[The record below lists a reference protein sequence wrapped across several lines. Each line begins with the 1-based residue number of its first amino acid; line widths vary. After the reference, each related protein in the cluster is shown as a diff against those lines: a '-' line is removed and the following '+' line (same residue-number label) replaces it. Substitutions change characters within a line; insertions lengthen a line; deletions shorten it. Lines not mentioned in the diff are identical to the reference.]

1 MFEFHLVRGPQN
13 YLPIPPLPFPNK
25 RLFGHALVVA
35 IVLCNDI
42 ESDMYVYSSRLREMI
57 DGIENTN
64 CAHEEEEKE
73 ERRRTMMTWLSVPVS

>member
-13 YLPIPPLPFPNK
+13 YLPIPPPFPNK

-35 IVLCNDI
+35 IVLCNNI

-57 DGIENTN
+57 DGIENIN
-64 CAHEEEEKE
+64 CVHEKE
-73 ERRRTMMTWLSVPVS
+73 KKEE